1 MTYILILQNQDLLI
15 LRELIYAN
23 AETANFEI
31 NKVKVF
37 FH

>member
-1 MTYILILQNQDLLI
+1 MTYILILQNQDLLV
-15 LRELIYAN
+15 LRELIYTN